1 MLLKAQA
8 IAKAFGPVKVLT
20 DVSLQ
25 INEGDAIGLI
35 GVNGAG
41 KSTFLKILLGEMKPD
56 TGELTRNTERIGY
69 LEQFAESS
77 PEFTVRDVL
86 GRPYGHIERIR
97 RRLAEIDGEM
107 AKGGDIDWNALAE
120 ESADLEAQLAKSD
133 VEDEG
138 GKRAA
143 LEKVG
148 LSPDIMD
155 RTMDSLSGG
164 ERTKVMLSRIVVQA
178 DDCDLLVMDEPT
190 SHLDINTVEWLEDY
204 LLKTHCAVLVISHDR
219 YFLDKIATRMLEI
232 SNGKSR
238 EYKGNYSDF
247 VMKKMLDLDRMEKEY
262 RKYASQKRR
271 QEEIAKELHRD
282 QWYMT
287 THKTREKMI
296 SRMEEKEKPEE
307 SREITVRI
315 QAAHKSGKN
324 VLTTKGLSVELG
336 GRTILEG
343 VDLDIQKGDKVG
355 VFGSN
360 GEGKTTLV
368 RALLGKIP
376 SKGELWMAPGAKIG
390 YYSQHHERLDMKLT
404 AEEQL
409 LQIIGKERRGD
420 ARSMLSRFLL
430 EGEDVERPI
439 STLSGGQR
447 ARVAMCI
454 LLLDQTNLLV
464 LDEPTN
470 YLDIPAKHAME
481 EALNEYDGTII
492 AVTHDRYFL
501 DTVCTSMIEVA
512 DGRVRTFAGTYSEM
526 KGRPNVKEIVMDA
539 DEYKVLSPFTNW
551 VTGRKYAKGDRVLI
565 TPAEQKS
572 FEWALGQGKLKKTGG
587 RQRKKVDVAKDPKPD
602 APRRLSKE
610 LII

>member
-8 IAKAFGPVKVLT
+8 IAKSFGPVKVLT

-41 KSTFLKILLGEMKPD
+41 KSTFLKIILGELKPD

-77 PEFTVRDVL
+77 SEYTVRDVL
-86 GRPYGHIERIR
+86 GRPYGHIENLKRRI
-97 RRLAEIDGEM
+97 AEIDALM
-107 AKGGDIDWNALAE
+107 AAGGDIDWNALAE
-120 ESADLEAQLAKSD
+120 ESASLESQLEKSD

-138 GKRAA
+138 NLRAA

-148 LSPDIMD
+148 LSADMMD

-204 LLKTHCAVLVISHDR
+204 LLKTHCALLVISHDR

-247 VMKKMLDLDRMEKEY
+247 IMKKMLDLDRMEKEY
-262 RKYASQKRR
+262 RKYASQKKR
-271 QEEIAKELHRD
+271 QEEIARELHKD
-282 QWYMT
+282 QWYAT

-296 SRMEEKEKPEE
+296 ERMEEKQKPEE

-324 VLTTKGLSVELG
+324 VLTTKDLSVSLG
-336 GRTILEG
+336 GKKILEH
-343 VDLDIQKGDKVG
+343 VDLDVHKGDKIG
-355 VFGSN
+355 IFGSN
-360 GEGKTTLV
+360 GEGKTTLA
-368 RALLGKIP
+368 RALLEQIP
-376 SKGELWMAPGAKIG
+376 SEGELWMAPGAKIG
-390 YYSQHHERLDMKLT
+390 YYSQHHDRLDMKLT

-409 LQIIGKERRGD
+409 LQLIGKERRGE
-420 ARSMLSRFLL
+420 ARSLLARFLL
-430 EGEDVERPI
+430 TGEDVERPI

-447 ARVAMCI
+447 ARVAMCM
-454 LLLDQTNLLV
+454 LLLDETNLLV

-470 YLDIPAKHAME
+470 YLDIPAKHAIE
-481 EALNEYDGTII
+481 EALNEYDGTIMT
-492 AVTHDRYFL
+492 VTHDRYFL
-501 DTVCTSMIEVA
+501 DTVCTSMIEVSG
-512 DGRVRTFAGTYSEM
+512 GRVRTFAGTYSEM
-526 KGRPNVKEIVMDA
+526 KGRPNVREVVMDA

-551 VTGRKYAKGDRVLI
+551 VSGRKYAKGDRVLI

-572 FEWALGQGKLKKTGG
+572 FEWALDQGKLKKTGG
-587 RQRKKVDVAKDPKPD
+587 RQRKKVDVADQKKKARP
-602 APRRLSKE
+602 L
-610 LII
+610 

>member
-8 IAKAFGPVKVLT
+8 IAKSFGPVKVLT

-41 KSTFLKILLGEMKPD
+41 KSTFLKIILGELKPD

-77 PEFTVRDVL
+77 SEYTVRDVL
-86 GRPYGHIERIR
+86 GRPYGHIENLKRRIT
-97 RRLAEIDGEM
+97 EIDALM
-107 AKGGDIDWNALAE
+107 AAGGDIDWNALAE
-120 ESADLEAQLAKSD
+120 ESASLESQLEKSD
-133 VEDEG
+133 IEDEG
-138 GKRAA
+138 NLKLA

-148 LSPDIMD
+148 LSADMMD

-204 LLKTHCAVLVISHDR
+204 LLKTHCALLVISHDR

-247 VMKKMLDLDRMEKEY
+247 IMKKMLDLDRMEKEY
-262 RKYASQKRR
+262 RKYASQKKR
-271 QEEIAKELHRD
+271 QEEIARELHKD
-282 QWYMT
+282 QWYAT

-296 SRMEEKEKPEE
+296 ERMEEKQKPEE

-324 VLTTKGLSVELG
+324 VLTTKDLSVSLG
-336 GRTILEG
+336 GKKILEH
-343 VDLDIQKGDKVG
+343 VDLDVHKGDKIG
-355 VFGSN
+355 IFGSN

-368 RALLGKIP
+368 RALLEQIP
-376 SKGELWMAPGAKIG
+376 SDGELWMAPGAKIG
-390 YYSQHHERLDMKLT
+390 YYSQHHDRLDMKLT

-409 LQIIGKERRGD
+409 LQLIGKERRGE
-420 ARSMLSRFLL
+420 ARSLLARFLL
-430 EGEDVERPI
+430 TGEDVERPI

-447 ARVAMCI
+447 ARVAMCM
-454 LLLDQTNLLV
+454 LLLDETNLLV

-470 YLDIPAKHAME
+470 YLDIPAKHAIE
-481 EALNEYDGTII
+481 EALNEYDGTIMT
-492 AVTHDRYFL
+492 VTHDRYFL
-501 DTVCTSMIEVA
+501 DTVCTSMIEVSG
-512 DGRVRTFAGTYSEM
+512 GRVRTFAGTYSEM
-526 KGRPNVKEIVMDA
+526 KGRPNVREVVMDA

-551 VTGRKYAKGDRVLI
+551 VSGRKYAKGDRVLI

-572 FEWALGQGKLKKTGG
+572 FEWALDQGKLKKTGG
-587 RQRKKVDVAKDPKPD
+587 RQRKKVDVADQKKKARP
-602 APRRLSKE
+602 L
-610 LII
+610 